1 MSMIKVRRGP
11 ARSAQTILGLLAVT
25 LLLTSLATS
34 AFGQIATASSADSYY
49 VGYFS
54 ANNPA
59 LPDASVAI
67 VNPGS
72 LAGWSVFDFKTPT
85 GDLCAN
91 IYVFDADQQLT
102 ECCSCFISPNALLQF
117 SVNNDLTGNPVTGV
131 KSTAGDIKVTSSFTA
146 NKCTVSETANGQTLN
161 IAVAGQNYNPIGS
174 LRVWGTHSRPT
185 APGLVTVTEVPFI
198 KGELDPDGTELQSLQ
213 TRCFNLQS
221 KGTLAGRCTC
231 PSESVNGSK

>member
-1 MSMIKVRRGP
+1 MKMVNRIILLSLVVIGLVVVSAGV
-11 ARSAQTILGLLAVT
+11 ASAQDVYKVNYFDFNSPTLGGFPV
-25 LLLTSLATS
+25 
-34 AFGQIATASSADSYY
+34 
-49 VGYFS
+49 
-54 ANNPA
+54 
-59 LPDASVAI
+59 PDATVHI
-67 VNPGS
+67 DNPG
-72 LAGWSVFDFKTPT
+72 LTYGN
-85 GDLCAN
+85 LCAM
-91 IYVFDADQQLT
+91 IYVFAADQQLT